1 MSDSRDHDDSSFEV
15 EMSETEPDT
24 DGGFWLTVSVLVASY
39 NWAQVLANPASPQ
52 RVSNLYWA
60 LAGTVGVIAF
70 GVIFGLSVARL
81 HAWRRAHDGDEV
93 DRDDE

>member
-1 MSDSRDHDDSSFEV
+1 
-15 EMSETEPDT
+15 MSETEPDT

-39 NWAQVLANPASPQ
+39 NWAQVLANPANPQ

-60 LAGTVGVIAF
+60 LAGTVGVIVF

-81 HAWRRAHDGDEV
+81 HAWRRRHPAEPTPDE
-93 DRDDE
+93 EEPWCG